1 MRGYSLRRCAS
12 SDYCGNPC
20 GQKHSRRRDSSRRCN
35 TRGSMRG
42 AAIFGP
48 LLHQR
53 KGTGGCLSLWSGVRD
68 LWFVGLSGVRLA
80 SQRESDCG
88 DAAFGVAVGR
98 GVAVGS
104 A

>member
-1 MRGYSLRRCAS
+1 
-12 SDYCGNPC
+12 
-20 GQKHSRRRDSSRRCN
+20 
-35 TRGSMRG
+35 MRG

-53 KGTGGCLSLWSGVRD
+53 KRTGGCLSLWSGVRD

-88 DAAFGVAVGR
+88 DAAFGVAVRR